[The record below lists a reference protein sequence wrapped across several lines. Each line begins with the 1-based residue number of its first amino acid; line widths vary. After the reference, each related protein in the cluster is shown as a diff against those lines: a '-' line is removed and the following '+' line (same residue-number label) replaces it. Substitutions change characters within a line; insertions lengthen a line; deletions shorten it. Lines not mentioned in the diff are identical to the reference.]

1 MVAADD
7 RQAIEPDPAP
17 VDWVA
22 LGGMVAEALDVLGT
36 EPPPPPPPP
45 PDPDEDGVDWDAL
58 LVTAQTID
66 ANLASV
72 AMALDAA
79 QSELAALRRV
89 GRV

>member
-1 MVAADD
+1 M
-7 RQAIEPDPAP
+7 
-17 VDWVA
+17 
-22 LGGMVAEALDVLGT
+22 GALDVLGT
-36 EPPPPPPPP
+36 EPPPPPPPPP

-79 QSELAALRRV
+79 QSELAALRAELE
-89 GRV
+89 GYKSAA

>member
-1 MVAADD
+1 MAGSA
-7 RQAIEPDPAP
+7 
-17 VDWVA
+17 VA
-22 LGGMVAEALDVLGT
+22 LAGLEALDAQG
-36 EPPPPPPPP
+36 EPPPPPPPPPP

-79 QSELAALRRV
+79 QSELAALRAELE
-89 GRV
+89 GYKAA